1 MRCMDTSRRDGKIT
15 TTALIAVLFLLIP
28 TLAFSY
34 WFTQSHVEA
43 AAPVADVSKPADT
56 LDEIDELDDFET
68 LDLDAPMVGLTS
80 QPVDRVI
87 DDGSYVW
94 RINELTTQ
102 VKEATATAVSLRQQ
116 LADVAAQRDRL
127 QKTVDRLNLRPERS
141 STVSVIDSDLKSK
154 RMWTAVT
161 GQSVEATFVGIE
173 DNIVL
178 LSAKGKTFRIP
189 INQLAASDQ
198 RSVAQM
204 ALR

>member
-1 MRCMDTSRRDGKIT
+1 
-15 TTALIAVLFLLIP
+15 
-28 TLAFSY
+28 
-34 WFTQSHVEA
+34 
-43 AAPVADVSKPADT
+43 
-56 LDEIDELDDFET
+56 
-68 LDLDAPMVGLTS
+68 MVGLTS

-116 LADVAAQRDRL
+116 LAEVAAQRDRL
-127 QKTVDRLNLRPERS
+127 QKTVDRLKLRPERS

-161 GQSVEATFVGIE
+161 GQSVEATFVGVE

-178 LSAKGKTFRIP
+178 LSAKGKTYRIP

-204 ALR
+204 GLR

>member
-1 MRCMDTSRRDGKIT
+1 MPCKDTSRRDGKIT

-28 TLAFSY
+28 TLAISY
-34 WFTQSHVEA
+34 WFTRTQVEA
-43 AAPVADVSKPADT
+43 AALVADVSEPADK
-56 LDEIDELDDFET
+56 LDELDELDDFET
-68 LDLDAPMVGLTS
+68 LDLDAPMVGLTN

-94 RINELTTQ
+94 RISELTTQ
-102 VKEATATAVSLRQQ
+102 VKEATATAKSLRQQ
-116 LADVAAQRDRL
+116 LAEVAAQRDRL
-127 QKTVDRLNLRPERS
+127 QKTVDLLNLRPERS
-141 STVSVIDSDLKSK
+141 STVSVIDPDLKSK

-204 ALR
+204 GLR